1 MFLNMERNNKLMN
14 NKSISRNYIY
24 NLFYQILVIVLPL
37 VTTPYLSRTLGAEA
51 IGIYSYTLSIA
62 TYFVLFGSLGV
73 SMYGQREIAYL
84 QDDKKK
90 RTIVFGEILLMRF
103 ITMGISLIIFGLTY
117 VRSNQYRMYYTIL
130 TIELISQALDISW
143 FFQGMEEFKKT
154 VVRNSIVKI
163 IFVISIFVFIK
174 SPADLF
180 KYILIATLANLI
192 GNLSLWMYLRKFLD
206 KIKLSELNILKHIKP
221 AISLFIPQI
230 AIQVYTVLDRTM
242 IGKIWG
248 EKSEVGYYEQAQKI
262 IRLLLTI
269 VTSLGAV
276 MVPRMANTYAKGDK
290 EQFKKYLFRSFNF
303 TFLLAFPVMA
313 GIILVSK
320 EFVPIFFGKGYE
332 KVAILIPV
340 ISPIV
345 VFIAISNILGYQIL
359 LPTKK
364 QKEYTISVTVGAII
378 NFIFNLIFIW
388 KFGAVG
394 ASIST
399 VLAEF
404 SVSAI
409 QIFYARDIFRI
420 RDMIK
425 CIKNNFIATM
435 VMVIITYGIK
445 YLLGVTGVLSVT
457 IQIFIGMVTYGISL
471 LLLKDEFVF
480 YLKDRLVNMV
490 KARMLH

>member
-290 EQFKKYLFRSFNF
+290 EQFKKYL
-303 TFLLAFPVMA
+303 LL
-313 GIILVSK
+313 
-320 EFVPIFFGKGYE
+320 
-332 KVAILIPV
+332 
-340 ISPIV
+340 
-345 VFIAISNILGYQIL
+345 
-359 LPTKK
+359 
-364 QKEYTISVTVGAII
+364 
-378 NFIFNLIFIW
+378 
-388 KFGAVG
+388 
-394 ASIST
+394 
-399 VLAEF
+399 
-404 SVSAI
+404 
-409 QIFYARDIFRI
+409 FY
-420 RDMIK
+420 
-425 CIKNNFIATM
+425 
-435 VMVIITYGIK
+435 
-445 YLLGVTGVLSVT
+445 
-457 IQIFIGMVTYGISL
+457 
-471 LLLKDEFVF
+471 
-480 YLKDRLVNMV
+480 
-490 KARMLH
+490 